1 MKTHKRKL
9 PVLILLAIF
18 CFTLLHLT
26 ACKDGKLP
34 DNPDQ
39 PGVSQTDYG
48 IDNVYY
54 AKDDGREYLFTITG
68 NSFLISGFNGEQTGK
83 FVYADGNLTLTFKTG
98 DDTQAS
104 AVLENGVLKLTYNG
118 GTYRMVPRTYY
129 TVSFEVGGG
138 SAVAAQKVLN
148 GATATK
154 PADPTR
160 DGYAF
165 IGWYADAEY
174 TTAFDFDAAVI
185 SADTA
190 VYARFEQHA
199 AGRPEY
205 KVSFACDGTVYD
217 PVRTVNGIVYQLPTP
232 VKEGAEFAGW
242 WVSDY
247 QSGDKLTY
255 QYTGQTLTEDTILF
269 AVFRTAGVPNISV
282 NAETV
287 SWNALGPT
295 ASYRVTVKKGDMVLE
310 DKSVGANEFRFDFA
324 GQAAGEYT
332 VTVSCDG
339 QSATAYYKNKVL
351 DRVSN
356 FRVVSGGVLVFDPV
370 ANAQNYLI
378 TIRCGNASHTH
389 TLVNNGASTNY
400 VFANCDMPKDGIVFV
415 VTAKADGYMDS
426 VSSYTYYLGLDAV
439 TGVTVDNGSITW
451 YPVENAT
458 AYYVEISKDG
468 KVLKNA
474 YVTSGTSYSIVDLD
488 AGVISVKVTPVSAGY
503 YSAPA
508 EAVSYTKTAL
518 ARPDGITASGSV
530 IRWNKVEGATGY
542 KVSVNGTA
550 YDTTDAAFTI
560 TEEMMG
566 AGSVVYTVS
575 VQAVAA
581 DAANS
586 SPYSGTAEVYYAGMG
601 EVVYENGVLSWAPVI
616 TANNYSIKIGTK
628 TYTVDGKSNRFKV
641 TFLEAGTTEISVSYI
656 NENGDESA
664 RKTITVDVYGVEFDV
679 RGGAAVKTVYVAFGD
694 EITLPETSRDGYDF
708 AGWFT
713 SPAGLAGG
721 KRYENV
727 RFEGNSDTVLYAGW
741 SAKRYNVTLTPGE
754 GGEVASKTAEVTYGL
769 YNKLPIATH
778 SDPTKLFIGW
788 FSEPNGVGVRYS
800 DEKGEALIRWN
811 LPSETTLYAYFA
823 ETLKFTS
830 IDNGTAYAV
839 SQGDYGIGTL
849 TTITIP
855 TTYNDLPVTTVEASA
870 FVSCSTLR
878 EIRIPNTIK
887 LIEIGSEGINGIG
900 SAFQSCNNLRDIT
913 IYPVEGAKDVRYH
926 SVDGVLYYNNE
937 FTGMEIKAYPY
948 AKTGSLT
955 IEEGTTIIPTGAFK
969 SAKFTE
975 VIVPHTVTEIHA
987 NAFQSCS
994 NLTKI
999 TFLVAPEG
1007 VAEAPLSIRDKGIYL
1022 CSKLESVTLPAR
1034 LTSFGVNTI
1043 SSCSSL
1049 SSIDIA
1055 GTGGNYTAKGEAGRK
1070 VLCNAAGD
1078 TIIFCPKGM
1087 TGEFTIPNGVTTIA
1101 PNAFQGCSKLTK
1113 LTVPGFVTEIQKE
1126 AFKSCSGLE
1135 EIDLTEEGQPL
1146 VICESAFYSCSKLTA
1161 VTLPRRLV
1169 TMKANAFGY
1178 TSKLTKVIVNSAG
1191 IAKEEGGKR
1200 TVDFAANA
1208 FGNIP
1213 SSSTAQTLFYV
1224 TQVELGAE
1232 VPEFEITG
1240 VFGQKIESVKV
1251 HEANPNYTAID
1262 GVLFDKAVTK
1272 VVYYPTD
1279 REGDYTLPETIVEI
1293 GDRVFQGKTRL
1304 TGITIGKNVKRIG
1317 VGAFRSCSKLAFVKF
1332 EDSAVKLTIADEAF
1346 YGCSGLTE
1354 IQLPGR
1360 LTDIGASAFASC
1372 RALVTVTVPEGVT
1385 TIGSGAFE
1393 TCSKLTEISLPA
1405 SLKTMGLDKDSQ
1417 FTVFNSCPELKTIA
1431 VADGNASFVAIDNV
1445 LYQRVDR
1452 AVLDDAGKPILDA
1465 EGKEQTVN
1473 VIGTLLFCPQKKAG
1487 STTVTVP
1494 GSVSYVAPKAFFYN
1508 QVVTEIRFEA
1518 LDKNIQLEIGDQAFG
1533 SCAALAK
1540 IALPE
1545 GLSEIAASLFASCRT
1560 LEEIVIPSTVAS
1572 IGNKAFYGC
1581 ANLKTLTFAATP
1593 EGQTPVALVIQ
1604 DAPTSSYDNGYTNSP
1619 FYGCTSLKNVV
1630 LPERLTV
1637 VGRLAFGGL
1646 VSGRY
1651 GEKYIP
1657 SLESISLPSTLK
1669 EIHEMAFLNAR
1680 NLKTVTFASG
1690 TTLKDACDGKA
1701 FAIGKQAFY
1710 YCTSLT
1716 EIALPTLSEA
1726 AYSIGDNAFSY
1737 TGLKGISIP
1746 KVVGWLGSS
1755 VFNRS
1760 TDLATV
1766 TFEAGANPKCGASLF
1781 AYTAVSGVT
1790 LPEGLDAISNYMFQG
1805 CVNLTSVTVPASV
1818 KSIGMRAFEGCQKLG
1833 KVTFATYEKDGKN
1846 YSNLIKIDSYA
1857 FSKTGITSFTFPTLE
1872 GTKTLDLGASLF
1884 QSCVKLDTVGLSKS
1898 VAEIGTAFA
1907 DCFSI
1912 RSFTVADD
1920 NENFSSKAGDPILYN
1935 KDQTAYMYII
1945 GQLPAG
1951 EFIIPE
1957 GIQSIGDNVFKG
1969 QLGITK
1975 VVIPRSM
1982 QTIGNNAFYGCS
1994 LLETVIFEHSTDK
2007 PSQLTQKDSYG
2018 TNIFQNCTSLKNVTL
2033 PGNMTEIPKMMF
2045 YYCSSLES
2053 IVIPY
2058 GVTSIGQDAFGYA
2071 GLKSASIPAT
2081 VQTIGNYAFEAR
2093 KDEGKLASLTFEKEA
2108 DGSAALK
2115 TIGNVAFKYQCF
2127 PTVEIPKSVTSI
2139 GNNSFSYNPALVSFT
2154 FEEGTLIKTFGTS
2167 LIENCPLI
2175 ETFTVPKTVTTI
2187 GSSDFANCISLKTVI
2202 FEEGSKLTTV
2212 GSSAFKA
2219 SGIESITFPEGVTT
2233 FTTVKTPTV
2242 NTSNALFQ
2250 NCVNLKS
2257 VTFGSKTTFLAK
2269 QMFKGCIA
2277 LESIDIP
2284 GTVTKIGIECF
2295 MDCTNL
2301 KSVSF
2306 GENSQVTQIGQSCFA
2321 NSGLESIVLPASF
2334 TKFGGGTG
2342 YSTTVGGS
2350 GKQFYNCKS
2359 LTSVE
2364 FKGKLEF
2371 ICASVFEGCEALE
2384 SIDIP
2389 ASVTT
2394 IGNSSFLD
2402 CKSLKTVNIN
2412 STGDLVI
2419 GSNAFKN
2426 SAIESVTIPKG
2437 TKKIDSNA
2445 FNGCAKLTSVD
2456 FAPGTAALTLGAGVF
2471 ENCKALTSIAL
2482 PDRVT
2487 EIPNN
2492 AFRYDSALETVTFN
2506 KVTKIGNGA
2515 FNETGSLKSVTLP
2528 ATLTSIVSNAF
2539 LNSGLESITIPKGT
2553 TSIGENVFAGCSSLA
2568 AFTVED
2574 GNTKYGVNIG
2584 ALVEIS
2590 GSVSKII
2597 ALPGG
2602 LKGVLN
2608 VPEGVI
2614 LGGYA
2619 LNGMSGITQVVLP
2632 ESTTKIEP
2640 HAFHFSKIKSVIIPS
2655 SVTEIGDYA
2664 FAESSI
2670 TSIVIPASVTTLGD
2684 NAFADSKDLA
2694 SITFEEGSQLK
2705 ELGRYVFKGTAI
2717 QSIELPAGIVRLGST
2732 DYIASY
2738 TFKDCTQLSSV
2749 TFLGDLVALN
2759 SHAFSGC
2766 TALKSFTIPETVTVI
2781 GSYVFEGSGLESI
2794 EIPAGLRSLY
2804 VTSTSINS
2812 SGYTFRN
2819 CKSLKTVILHEGLE
2833 CINTK
2838 AFNGCEALET
2848 IVIPSTVK
2856 EIGNN
2861 AFQDCIN
2868 LKTVIFAENSQLEE
2882 IGSQAF
2888 MGSGLESIVIP
2899 DSVKTLGKQV
2909 FIDCAQL
2916 KSVKLSESLAEI
2928 PEKAFMNC
2936 VALEGITFPES
2947 VSKLGMSAFQNSG
2960 IKSLI
2965 VPATLTSFSSSPFK
2979 DCVKLEKVVFAE
2991 GCTLLPGSMF
3001 SGCVNLKSVTLAS
3014 TVNNIGS
3021 SAFANCTS
3029 IREIIIPLT
3038 VTTLYGSTFDGWTAD
3053 QTIKFMCTEA
3063 DAAGFTITWK
3073 NGCEATIV
3081 WGYTPAEE

>member
-26 ACKDGKLP
+26 ACKDGKQP

-174 TTAFDFDAAVI
+174 TTAFDFDTAVV

-205 KVSFACDGTVYD
+205 KVSFACDGAVYD
-217 PVRTVNGIVYQLPTP
+217 PIRTVNGIVYQLPTP

-269 AVFRTAGVPNISV
+269 AVFRTAGIPNISV

-310 DKSVGANEFRFDFA
+310 DKNVGANEFRFDFA

-542 KVSVNGTA
+542 KVSVNGTV

-560 TEEMMG
+560 TEEMLG
-566 AGSVVYTVS
+566 TGSVVYTVS

-616 TANNYSIKIGTK
+616 TANSYSIKIGTK
-628 TYTVDGKSNRFKV
+628 TYTVDGKNNRFKV
-641 TFLEAGTTEISVSYI
+641 TFLEAGTTEISVSSI

-769 YNKLPIATH
+769 YNRLPIATH

-913 IYPVEGAKDVRYH
+913 IYPVEGAKDIRYH

-1007 VAEAPLSIRDKGIYL
+1007 VAEVPLSIRDKGVYL

-1043 SSCSSL
+1043 SSCSAL

-1055 GTGGNYTAKGEAGRK
+1055 GTGGNYTAKGDAGRK

-1087 TGEFTIPNGVTTIA
+1087 TGEFTVPSGVTTIA
-1101 PNAFQGCSKLTK
+1101 PNAFQGCNKLTK

-1135 EIDLTEEGQPL
+1135 KIDLTEEGQPL

-1317 VGAFRSCSKLAFVKF
+1317 VGAFQGCSKLA
-1332 EDSAVKLTIADEAF
+1332 
-1346 YGCSGLTE
+1346 E
-1354 IQLPGR
+1354 IQLPEG
-1360 LTDIGASAFASC
+1360 LEEIGASAFASC
-1372 RALVTVTVPEGVT
+1372 RVLVTVTVPEGVT
-1385 TIGSGAFE
+1385 KIGSGAFAY
-1393 TCSKLTEISLPA
+1393 CSELVEVSLPA
-1405 SLKTMGLDKDSQ
+1405 SLRTMDLDKETLE
-1417 FTVFNSCPELKTIA
+1417 FTVFNYCPELKTIT
-1431 VADGNASFVAIDNV
+1431 VADKSTYFVTIDNV

-1452 AVLDDAGKPILDA
+1452 PVLDDAGKPVLDKDN
-1465 EGKEQTVN
+1465 KEVTVN
-1473 VIGTLLFCPQKKAG
+1473 VIGTLLYCPQKKAG

-1494 GSVSYVAPKAFFYN
+1494 GSVSTVAAKAFYN
-1508 QVVTEIRFEA
+1508 NQMVTEILFEA
-1518 LDKNIQLEIGDQAFG
+1518 LDKDIELQIGDQAFG
-1533 SCAALAK
+1533 SCVALAK
-1540 IALPE
+1540 ISLPE
-1545 GLSEIAASLFASCRT
+1545 GLKKITASMFYVCKT

-1572 IGNKAFYGC
+1572 IENQAFYGC
-1581 ANLKTLTFAATP
+1581 SNLKTLTFAPTP
-1593 EGQTPVALVIQ
+1593 EGQEPVELVIV
-1604 DAPTSSYDNGYTNSP
+1604 DAKKSSSGSSDNTHTNSP
-1619 FYGCTSLKNVV
+1619 FYGCTNLKNIV

-1637 VGRLAFGGL
+1637 IGRRVFGGKL
-1646 VSGRY
+1646 KDQY
-1651 GEKYIP
+1651 GEYVTQF
-1657 SLESISLPSTLK
+1657 ESISLPSTLK
-1669 EIHEMAFLNAR
+1669 EIHEGAFLNAKH
-1680 NLKTVTFASG
+1680 LKSVTFAPG
-1690 TTLKDACDGKA
+1690 TILSDACDGKA
-1701 FAIGKQAFY
+1701 FSIESQAFY
-1710 YCTSLT
+1710 NCDSLT
-1716 EIALPTLSEA
+1716 EIVLPNSSKA
-1726 AYSIGDNAFSY
+1726 SYSIGNSAFSY
-1737 TGLKGISIP
+1737 TGLKEIVIP
-1746 KVVGWLGSS
+1746 KAVGWLGSS
-1755 VFNRS
+1755 VFS
-1760 TDLATV
+1760 SSYDLATV
-1766 TFEAGANPKCGASLF
+1766 TFEAGANPKCGTSLF
-1781 AYTAVSGVT
+1781 SNTAVSGVT

-1818 KSIGMRAFEGCQKLG
+1818 KSIGSSAFEGCQKLA

-1846 YSNLIKIDSYA
+1846 YSSLIKIDNFA

-1872 GTKTLDLGASLF
+1872 GTKTLDLGNSIF
-1884 QSCVKLDTVGLSKS
+1884 RSCVKLDTVGLSKS

-1912 RSFTVADD
+1912 RSFVVDKD
-1920 NENFSSKAGDPILYN
+1920 NDNFSSRDNDPILYN
-1935 KDQTAYMYII
+1935 KEQTAYMYIC

-1957 GIQSIGDNVFKG
+1957 GIQSIGNNVFKG

-1975 VVIPRSM
+1975 LVIPRSM
-1982 QTIGNNAFYGCS
+1982 QTIGNNAFYGCL
-1994 LLETVIFEHSTDK
+1994 LLETVEFKHSTDQ
-2007 PSQLTQKDSYG
+2007 PSQLTREDSYG
-2018 TNIFQNCTSLKNVTL
+2018 TSIFQNCTSLKNVTL

-2071 GLKSASIPAT
+2071 GLKSVSIPAT

-2108 DGSAALK
+2108 DGSSALES
-2115 TIGNVAFKYQCF
+2115 IGNVAFKYQCF
-2127 PTVEIPKSVTSI
+2127 PTVEIPKSVISI
-2139 GNNSFSYNPALVSFT
+2139 GNNSFSNNPALVSFT
-2154 FEEGTLIKTFGTS
+2154 FEEGTLIKSFGTS

-2175 ETFTVPKTVTTI
+2175 ETFTVPKTVTTL
-2187 GSSDFANCISLKTVI
+2187 GNSDFANCTSLKTVI
-2202 FEEGSKLTTV
+2202 FEEGSKLTKT
-2212 GSSAFKA
+2212 GSSTFKA

-2233 FTTVKTPTV
+2233 FTTVKSPTV
-2242 NTSNALFQ
+2242 NTANALFQ
-2250 NCVNLKS
+2250 DCVNLKS

-2342 YSTTVGGS
+2342 YSTTAGGS

-2471 ENCKALTSIAL
+2471 ESCKALTSIAL

-2487 EIPNN
+2487 VIPNN

-2506 KVTKIGNGA
+2506 KVTKIGDGA
-2515 FNETGSLKSVTLP
+2515 FNETESLKSVTLP
-2528 ATLTSIVSNAF
+2528 ATLTSIASNAF

-2553 TSIGENVFAGCSSLA
+2553 TSIDENVFAGCSSLA

-2590 GSVSKII
+2590 GGVSKII

-2640 HAFHFSKIKSVIIPS
+2640 HAFHYSKVKSVIIPP

-2732 DYIASY
+2732 DYIATY

-2749 TFLGDLVALN
+2749 TFLGELVALN

-2766 TALKSFTIPETVTVI
+2766 TALKSFTIPETVTII
-2781 GSYVFEGSGLESI
+2781 GSNVFENSGLESI

-2833 CINTK
+2833 CINTNSFK
-2838 AFNGCEALET
+2838 GCEALET

-2861 AFQDCIN
+2861 AFQDCLN
-2868 LKTVIFAENSQLEE
+2868 LKTVIFADKSQLEE

-2947 VSKLGMSAFQNSG
+2947 VSKLGLSAFQNSG

-3014 TVNNIGS
+3014 TINNIGS

-3029 IREIIIPLT
+3029 IKEIIIPIA
-3038 VTTLYGSTFDGWTAD
+3038 VTTMSLNVFDGWTAD

-3063 DAAGFTITWK
+3063 DAAGFTSTWK

-3081 WGYTPAEE
+3081 WGYVPAGE

>member
-26 ACKDGKLP
+26 ACKDGKQP

-174 TTAFDFDAAVI
+174 TTAFDFDTAVV

-205 KVSFACDGTVYD
+205 KVSFACDGAVYD
-217 PVRTVNGIVYQLPTP
+217 PIRTVNGIVYQLPTP

-310 DKSVGANEFRFDFA
+310 DKNVGANEFRFDFA

-542 KVSVNGTA
+542 KVSVNGTV

-616 TANNYSIKIGTK
+616 TANSYSIKIGTK
-628 TYTVDGKSNRFKV
+628 TYTVDGKNNRFKV
-641 TFLEAGTTEISVSYI
+641 TFLEAGTTEISVSFI

-769 YNKLPIATH
+769 YNRLPIATH

-1055 GTGGNYTAKGEAGRK
+1055 GTGGNYTAKGDAGRK

-1087 TGEFTIPNGVTTIA
+1087 TGEFTVPNGVTTIA

-1146 VICESAFYSCSKLTA
+1146 TICESAFYSCSKLTA

-1169 TMKANAFGY
+1169 KMEANAFGY
-1178 TSKLTKVIVNSAG
+1178 TSKLTKVIVNAAG
-1191 IAKEEGGKR
+1191 IAEEEGGKR
-1200 TVDFAANA
+1200 TVDFAPNA

-1293 GDRVFQGKTRL
+1293 GDRVFQGKTGL

-1317 VGAFRSCSKLAFVKF
+1317 VGAFQGCSKLA
-1332 EDSAVKLTIADEAF
+1332 
-1346 YGCSGLTE
+1346 E
-1354 IQLPGR
+1354 IQLPEG
-1360 LTDIGASAFASC
+1360 LEEIGADAFASC
-1372 RALVTVTVPEGVT
+1372 RALVTVTIPEGVT
-1385 TIGSGAFE
+1385 TIGSGAFA

-1417 FTVFNSCPELKTIA
+1417 FTVFNSCPELKTIT

-1452 AVLDDAGKPILDA
+1452 VVRDDAGKPVLDKDN
-1465 EGKEQTVN
+1465 KEVTVN

-1494 GSVSYVAPKAFFYN
+1494 GSVSTVAAKAFYN
-1508 QVVTEIRFEA
+1508 NQMVTEILFEA
-1518 LDKNIQLEIGDQAFG
+1518 LDKHITLTIGDQAFG

-1545 GLSEIAASLFASCRT
+1545 GLGEIAASMFASCRT

-1572 IGNKAFYGC
+1572 IGNQAFYGC
-1581 ANLKTLTFAATP
+1581 SNLKALTFAATP
-1593 EGQTPVALVIQ
+1593 KGQEPVELVIV
-1604 DAPTSSYDNGYTNSP
+1604 DAEKKYSSSSDNTHTNSP
-1619 FYGCTSLKNVV
+1619 FYGCTNLKNIV

-1637 VGRLAFGGL
+1637 IGRRAFGGKL
-1646 VSGRY
+1646 KDQY
-1651 GEKYIP
+1651 GEYVTQF
-1657 SLESISLPSTLK
+1657 ESISLPSTLK
-1669 EIHEMAFLNAR
+1669 EIHEGAFLNAKH
-1680 NLKTVTFASG
+1680 LKSVTFAPG
-1690 TTLKDACDGKA
+1690 TILSDACDGKA
-1701 FAIGKQAFY
+1701 FSIQSQAFY
-1710 YCTSLT
+1710 NCDSLT
-1716 EIALPTLSEA
+1716 EIVLPNSSKA
-1726 AYSIGDNAFSY
+1726 SYSIGNSAFSY
-1737 TGLKGISIP
+1737 TGLKEIVIP
-1746 KVVGWLGSS
+1746 KAVGWLGSS
-1755 VFNRS
+1755 VFS
-1760 TDLATV
+1760 SCTDLATL
-1766 TFEAGANPKCGASLF
+1766 TFEEGANPKCGISLF
-1781 AYTAVSGVT
+1781 YRTAIDAVT
-1790 LPEGLDAISNYMFQG
+1790 LPEGLEAISSSMFQG
-1805 CVNLTSVTVPASV
+1805 CSKLTSVTIPASV
-1818 KSIGMRAFEGCQKLG
+1818 KSIGSNAFNSCQKLA

-1846 YSNLIKIDSYA
+1846 YSNLIKIDNFA

-1872 GTKTLDLGASLF
+1872 GTKTLTLGNSIF

-1912 RSFTVADD
+1912 RSFVVDKD
-1920 NENFSSKAGDPILYN
+1920 NDNFSSKANDPILYN
-1935 KDQTAYMYII
+1935 KDGSAYMYIC

-1951 EFIIPE
+1951 EYVIPE
-1957 GIQSIGDNVFKG
+1957 GIVSIGDNVFKG

-1982 QTIGNNAFYGCS
+1982 QTIGKNAFNGCL
-1994 LLETVIFEHSTDK
+1994 LLETVEFKHSTDQ

-2018 TNIFQNCTSLKNVTL
+2018 TNIFQGCTSLKNVTL
-2033 PGNMTEIPKMMF
+2033 PANITKIPASMF
-2045 YYCSSLES
+2045 YNCSALES

-2058 GVTSIGQDAFGYA
+2058 GVTDIGEKAFYQT
-2071 GLKSASIPAT
+2071 GLKSVSIPAT
-2081 VQTIGNYAFEAR
+2081 VKLIKPSAFAGKKGAETIT
-2093 KDEGKLASLTFEKEA
+2093 SVTFEKEK
-2108 DGSAALK
+2108 DGSTALAD
-2115 TIGNVAFKYQCF
+2115 IGNMAFQYQRF
-2127 PTVEIPKSVTSI
+2127 PSIEIPKSVNKI
-2139 GNNSFSYNPALVSFT
+2139 GNNSFSFNPALVSFT

-2167 LIENCPLI
+2167 LIANCPLI

-2212 GSSAFKA
+2212 GASAFKA
-2219 SGIESITFPEGVTT
+2219 SGIESITFPESVTT
-2233 FTTVKTPTV
+2233 FTTVKPPKA
-2242 NTSNALFQ
+2242 NSSNPLFQ
-2250 NCVNLKS
+2250 DCVNLKS
-2257 VTFGSKTTFLAK
+2257 VTLGSKTTFLAQ
-2269 QMFKGCIA
+2269 QMFMGCTA
-2277 LESIDIP
+2277 LETIDIP
-2284 GTVTKIGIECF
+2284 DTVTMIGVECF
-2295 MDCTNL
+2295 KNCTSL
-2301 KSVSF
+2301 KIVNINEKSQLNTIGQNCF
-2306 GENSQVTQIGQSCFA
+2306 ENSV
-2321 NSGLESIVLPASF
+2321 LESIVLPASF
-2334 TKFGGGTG
+2334 TKFGYCDRGTMRYKVSSNG
-2342 YSTTVGGS
+2342 R
-2350 GKQFYNCKS
+2350 QFYNCKS
-2359 LTSVE
+2359 LKSVE
-2364 FKGKLEF
+2364 FKGKLDT
-2371 ICASVFEGCEALE
+2371 ICAGVFEGCEALE

-2389 ASVTT
+2389 ASTKI

-2412 STGDLVI
+2412 STGELTI

-2426 SAIESVTIPKG
+2426 TAIESVTIPKG
-2437 TKKIDSNA
+2437 TEKIDSNA
-2445 FNGCAKLTSVD
+2445 FNSCAKLTSVD
-2456 FAPGTAALTLGAGVF
+2456 FAPGTAELTLGAGVF
-2471 ENCKALTSIAL
+2471 ESCKALTSIAL

-2487 EIPNN
+2487 KIPNN

-2506 KVTKIGNGA
+2506 KVTEIGNGA
-2515 FNETGSLKSVTLP
+2515 FNKTGSLKSVTLP
-2528 ATLTSIVSNAF
+2528 ATLTKIGSDAF
-2539 LNSGLESITIPKGT
+2539 LNSGLESITIPKAT
-2553 TSIGENVFAGCSSLA
+2553 TSIAENVFAGCSSLA
-2568 AFTVED
+2568 TFTVEA
-2574 GNTKYGVNIG
+2574 GNTNYGVNIG

-2590 GSVSKII
+2590 GGVSKII

-2608 VPEGVI
+2608 VPDGVT

-2619 LNGMSGITQVVLP
+2619 LNGMSGITEVILP
-2632 ESTTKIEP
+2632 DSTTKIEKN
-2640 HAFHFSKIKSVIIPS
+2640 AFRYAKVKSVIIPS
-2655 SVTEIGDYA
+2655 TVTEIC
-2664 FAESSI
+2664 
-2670 TSIVIPASVTTLGD
+2670 D
-2684 NAFADSKDLA
+2684 NAFADSSITSIIIPASVTKLGESAFEDCENLA
-2694 SITFEEGSQLK
+2694 SIVFEEGSQLT
-2705 ELGRYVFKGTAI
+2705 ELGRYVFEGTAI
-2717 QSIELPAGIVRLGST
+2717 QSIELPAGIVKLGST
-2732 DYIASY
+2732 EYIATY

-2749 TFLGDLVALN
+2749 TFLGELVALN
-2759 SHAFSGC
+2759 SNAFYGC
-2766 TALKSFTIPETVTVI
+2766 TALKSFTIPETVTII
-2781 GSYVFEGSGLESI
+2781 GSNVFEGSGLETI

-2804 VTSTSINS
+2804 VTATSIDM
-2812 SGYTFRN
+2812 SGATFRN

-2833 CINTK
+2833 CINNNSFK
-2838 AFNGCEALET
+2838 GCEALET
-2848 IVIPSTVK
+2848 IVIPSTVT

-2868 LKTVIFAENSQLEE
+2868 LKTVIFAENSQLEK
-2882 IGSQAF
+2882 IGTEAF
-2888 MGSGLESIVIP
+2888 RGSGLESIVIP

-2909 FIDCAQL
+2909 FSDCAQL

-2928 PEKAFMNC
+2928 PEEAFMNC

-2947 VSKLGMSAFQNSG
+2947 VSNLGKYAFQNSG

-2965 VPATLTSFSSSPFK
+2965 VPATLTSFNTSPFK
-2979 DCVKLEKVVFAE
+2979 GCVRLEKVVFAE

-3014 TVNNIGS
+3014 TINNIGS

-3029 IREIIIPLT
+3029 IKEIIIPIA
-3038 VTTLYGSTFDGWTAD
+3038 VTTMSLNVFDGWTAD

-3063 DAAGFTITWK
+3063 DAAGFTSTWK

-3081 WGYTPAEE
+3081 WGYTPAGE

>member
-18 CFTLLHLT
+18 CFTLLHMT
-26 ACKDGKLP
+26 ACKDKKQP
-34 DNPDQ
+34 DNPD
-39 PGVSQTDYG
+39 PPDVIQTDYG

-54 AKDDGREYLFTITG
+54 AKDDGREYLFTISG

-129 TVSFEVGGG
+129 TVSFEVDGG

-165 IGWYADAEY
+165 IGWYADQEY
-174 TTAFDFDAAVI
+174 QTAFAFDTAAI
-185 SADTA
+185 SADTTL
-190 VYARFEQHA
+190 YARFEQHA

-205 KVSFACDGTVYD
+205 KVSFACDGAVYD
-217 PVRTVNGIVYQLPTP
+217 PIRTVNGIVYQLPTP
-232 VKEGAEFAGW
+232 AKEGAEFAGW

-269 AVFRTAGVPNISV
+269 AVFRSAGIPNISV
-282 NAETV
+282 DAETI

-310 DKSVGANEFRFDFA
+310 DKNVGANEFRFDFA

-339 QSATAYYKNKVL
+339 QSATAYYKNKAL

-378 TIRCGNASHTH
+378 TVKCGNANHTH
-389 TLVNNGASTNY
+389 TAVNNGASTNY

-415 VTAKADGYMDS
+415 VMAKAEGYMES
-426 VSSYTYYLGLDAV
+426 VSSYTYYLGLDTV
-439 TGVTVDNGSITW
+439 TGVTVDNGKITW

-458 AYYVEISKDG
+458 AYYVEISKGG

-508 EAVSYTKTAL
+508 EAVSYTKTVL
-518 ARPDGITASGSV
+518 ARPDGVTASGSV

-542 KVSVNGTA
+542 KVNVNGTA
-550 YDTTDAAFTI
+550 YDTTDATFTI
-560 TEEMMG
+560 TEEMI
-566 AGSVVYTVS
+566 GSGSAVYTVS
-575 VQAVAA
+575 VQAVAD

-586 SPYSGTAEVYYAGMG
+586 SPYSGSVEVYYAGMG
-601 EVVYENGVLSWAPVI
+601 DVVYENGVLSWAPVI
-616 TANNYSIKIGTK
+616 TANSYSVKIGTK
-628 TYTVDGKSNRFKV
+628 TYTVDGKNNRFKV
-641 TFLEAGTTEISVSYI
+641 TFLEAGTTEISVSFI

-664 RKTITVDVYGVEFDV
+664 QKTITVDVYGVEFDV

-713 SPAGLAGG
+713 SPAGLTGG

-727 RFEGNSDTVLYAGW
+727 RFEGSSDTVLYAGW
-741 SAKRYNVTLTPGE
+741 SAKRYNVTLVPGE

-823 ETLKFTS
+823 ETLKFTP

-855 TTYNDLPVTTVEASA
+855 TTYNELPVTTVEASA
-870 FVSCSTLR
+870 FVSCNTLK

-900 SAFQSCNNLRDIT
+900 SAFQGCNNLQAIT
-913 IYPVEGAKDVRYH
+913 IYPVEGAKDIRYH

-1007 VAEAPLSIRDKGIYL
+1007 VAEVPLTIRDKGIYL
-1022 CSKLESVTLPAR
+1022 CSKLESVSLPAR

-1043 SSCSSL
+1043 SSCSAL

-1055 GTGGNYTAKGEAGRK
+1055 GNGGNYTAKGDAGRK

-1078 TIIFCPKGM
+1078 TIVFCPKGM
-1087 TGEFTIPNGVTTIA
+1087 TGEFTVPNGVTTIA
-1101 PNAFQGCSKLTK
+1101 PNAFQGCNKLTK

-1135 EIDLTEEGQPL
+1135 EIDLTEEGYGL
-1146 VICESAFYSCSKLTA
+1146 TIRESAFYSCSRLTT
-1161 VTLPRRLV
+1161 VTLPKRLV
-1169 TMKANAFGY
+1169 KMEANAFGY
-1178 TSKLTKVIVNSAG
+1178 TSKLTKVIVNSKG
-1191 IAKEEGGKR
+1191 IASGEDGKY

-1208 FGNIP
+1208 FGSIP

-1224 TQVELGAE
+1224 THVELGAE

-1251 HEANPNYTAID
+1251 HEANQNYTAID

-1293 GDRVFQGKTRL
+1293 GDRVFQGKTGL

-1317 VGAFRSCSKLAFVKF
+1317 VGAFRNCSKLKFVKF
-1332 EDSAVKLTIADEAF
+1332 ADSTVGLTIADEAF
-1346 YGCSGLTE
+1346 YGCSVMEKIQLPERLTE
-1354 IQLPGR
+1354 I
-1360 LTDIGASAFASC
+1360 GANAFASC
-1372 RALVTVTVPEGVT
+1372 RKLASLTIPEGVT
-1385 TIGSGAFE
+1385 HIGSGAFA
-1393 TCSKLTEISLPA
+1393 TCSVLTEISLPKSLTAMDLNEKGEFTIFSACPKLEKITVA
-1405 SLKTMGLDKDSQ
+1405 SDSA
-1417 FTVFNSCPELKTIA
+1417 N
-1431 VADGNASFVAIDNV
+1431 FVAIENV
-1445 LYQRVDR
+1445 LYQRTDKP
-1452 AVLDDAGKPILDA
+1452 VLDADGNKVLDA
-1465 EGKEQTVN
+1465 DGKETTEN
-1473 VIGTLLFCPQKKAG
+1473 VLSTLLFCPQRKAG

-1494 GSVSYVAPKAFFYN
+1494 DTVTNVAANAFYYN
-1508 QVVTEIRFEA
+1508 QVVTEIRFGVLKKGET
-1518 LDKNIQLEIGDQAFG
+1518 LTVGSQAFG
-1533 SCAALAK
+1533 SCAVLAK

-1545 GLSEIAASLFASCRT
+1545 GLSEIPASMFYGCQT
-1560 LEEIVIPSTVAS
+1560 VEEIVIPSTVAS
-1572 IGNKAFYGC
+1572 IGNKAFFGC
-1581 ANLKTLTFAATP
+1581 SNLKSLIFTETP
-1593 EGQTPVALVIQ
+1593 EGQTPVDLVIL
-1604 DAPTSSYDNGYTNSP
+1604 DTPNGSSDNGYTNSP
-1619 FYGCTSLKNVV
+1619 FYGCTSLKNIV

-1637 VGRLAFGGL
+1637 IGRLAFGGL

-1657 SLESISLPSTLK
+1657 PFESISLPSTLK

-1690 TTLKDACDGKA
+1690 TTLSDACDGKA

-1716 EIALPTLSEA
+1716 EIALPTSSEA
-1726 AYSIGDNAFSY
+1726 TYSIGDTAFAY
-1737 TGLKGISIP
+1737 TGLKEISIP
-1746 KVVGWLGSS
+1746 KAVGWLGSG

-1760 TDLATV
+1760 SDLAKAV
-1766 TFEAGANPKCGASLF
+1766 FKAGANPKCGTSLF

-1790 LPEGLDAISNYMFQG
+1790 LPEGVEAISDYMFQG

-1818 KSIGMRAFEGCQKLG
+1818 KSIGISAFESCQALA
-1833 KVTFATYEKDGKN
+1833 KVTFATYEKDGKS
-1846 YSNLIKIDSYA
+1846 YSNLISIDNYA

-1872 GTKTLDLGASLF
+1872 GTKTLDLGNSLF
-1884 QSCVKLDTVGLSKS
+1884 RSCMKLETVGLSGS

-1912 RSFTVADD
+1912 RSFVVDEN
-1920 NENFSSKAGDPILYN
+1920 NENFSSKPGSPILYN
-1935 KDQTAYMYII
+1935 ATGTAYMYIC

-1951 EFIIPE
+1951 EYVIPE
-1957 GIQSIGDNVFKG
+1957 GIVSIGDNVFKG
-1969 QLGITK
+1969 QVGITK

-1982 QTIGNNAFYGCS
+1982 QTIGNYAFSGCT
-1994 LLETVIFEHSTDK
+1994 LLETVVFEHSTDK

-2018 TNIFQNCTSLKNVTL
+2018 TNMFRECTSLKDVTL
-2033 PGNMTEIPKMMF
+2033 PANMTAIPANMF
-2045 YYCSSLES
+2045 YGCKALES

-2071 GLKSASIPAT
+2071 GLKSVSIPAT
-2081 VQTIGNYAFEAR
+2081 VQTIANYAFEAK
-2093 KDEGKLASLTFEKEA
+2093 KDEGTIASLTFEKEA
-2108 DGSAALK
+2108 DGSTALK

-2139 GNNSFSYNPALVSFT
+2139 GNNSFSYNQALISFT

-2167 LIENCPLI
+2167 LIANCPLI
-2175 ETFTVPKTVTTI
+2175 ETFTVPKTVTTL
-2187 GSSDFANCISLKTVI
+2187 GNNDFENCISLKSVI
-2202 FEEGSKLTTV
+2202 FEEGSKLTKV
-2212 GSSAFKA
+2212 GSSTFKA
-2219 SGIESITFPEGVTT
+2219 SGIESIAFPDSVTT
-2233 FTTVKTPTV
+2233 FTTVKSPNV
-2242 NTSNALFQ
+2242 NSSNALFQ

-2257 VTFGSKTTFLAK
+2257 VTLGSKTTFLAK
-2269 QMFKGCIA
+2269 QMFKGCTA
-2277 LESIDIP
+2277 LESINIP
-2284 GTVTKIGIECF
+2284 DTVTKIGIECF
-2295 MDCTNL
+2295 SDCTNL

-2306 GENSQVTQIGQSCFA
+2306 GEKSQVIQIGQSCFA

-2342 YSTTVGGS
+2342 YSSTIGGS

-2384 SIDIP
+2384 SINIP

-2402 CKSLKTVNIN
+2402 CKSLSKVTIN
-2412 STGDLVI
+2412 SSGDLVI

-2426 SAIESVTIPKG
+2426 SAVESVTIPKG
-2437 TKKIDSNA
+2437 TTKIDSNA
-2445 FNGCAKLTSVD
+2445 FNGCEKLTSVD
-2456 FAPGTAALTLGAGVF
+2456 FAAGTEAMTLGTGVF
-2471 ENCKALTSIAL
+2471 EGCKALTSIAL

-2487 EIPNN
+2487 EIPNY

-2506 KVTKIGNGA
+2506 KVTKIGKGA
-2515 FNETGSLKSVTLP
+2515 FSGTESLKSVTLP
-2528 ATLTSIVSNAF
+2528 ATLTAIASDAF

-2553 TSIGENVFAGCSSLA
+2553 TSIDENVFAGCSSLA
-2568 AFTVED
+2568 TFKVED

-2590 GSVSKII
+2590 GGVSKII

-2602 LKGVLN
+2602 LEGVLN
-2608 VPEGVI
+2608 IPEGVI

-2640 HAFHFSKIKSVIIPS
+2640 HAFHYSKVKSVILPS

-2664 FAESSI
+2664 FADSSI
-2670 TSIVIPASVTTLGD
+2670 TSIVIPASVTTIGD
-2684 NAFADSKDLA
+2684 NAFSDSKDLA
-2694 SITFEEGSQLK
+2694 SITFEENSQLT

-2717 QSIELPAGIVRLGST
+2717 QSIVLPAGIVRLGST

-2749 TFLGDLVALN
+2749 TFLGKLVALN
-2759 SHAFSGC
+2759 SNAFSGC
-2766 TALKSFTIPETVTVI
+2766 TALKSFTIPETVTII
-2781 GSYVFEGSGLESI
+2781 GSNVFEESGLETI

-2804 VTSTSINS
+2804 VTATSIDM
-2812 SGYTFRN
+2812 SGATFRN

-2833 CINTK
+2833 CINTNS
-2838 AFNGCEALET
+2838 FNGCEALET

-2888 MGSGLESIVIP
+2888 MGSGLESFVMP
-2899 DSVKTLGKQV
+2899 DTIKTLGKQV
-2909 FIDCAQL
+2909 FADCAQL
-2916 KSVKLSESLAEI
+2916 KSVELSESLTEI
-2928 PEKAFMNC
+2928 PERAFLNC
-2936 VALEGITFPES
+2936 VALEGIAFPAS
-2947 VSKLGMSAFQNSG
+2947 VSKLGTSAFQNSG
-2960 IKSLI
+2960 IKSLT
-2965 VPATLTSFSSSPFK
+2965 VPATLTSFNSSPFK

-2991 GCTLLPGSMF
+2991 GCTILPGSMF